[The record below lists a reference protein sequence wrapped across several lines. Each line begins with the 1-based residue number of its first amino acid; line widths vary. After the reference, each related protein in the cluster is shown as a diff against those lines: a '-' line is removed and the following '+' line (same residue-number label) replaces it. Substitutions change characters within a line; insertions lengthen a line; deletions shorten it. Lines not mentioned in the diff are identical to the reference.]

1 MNINKYLTIG
11 LIFLSLASAA
21 GAKDLRA
28 VKLKRFL
35 DRYQFSP
42 LRGHEQEILYCADK
56 FGVDYRLY
64 LAIAGAESTY
74 GKRYPKTHNNLTGHR
89 NGDTVFQSIYSNIYQ
104 TNKLIGQA
112 GYYKKY
118 RKTKNI
124 WDLVYVYKGV
134 PPYDHYVK
142 NLRFVMDTITGI
154 SVEDVR
160 KEEAAWLAKI
170 NSPEYLA
177 EVRRKFQE
185 AQLTIWSA
193 LRYDRA
199 KPGEVSRVD
208 VAKEAQAAPKI
219 KRLEQNVFVSRNRLE
234 VVEVLEKAGP

>member
-1 MNINKYLTIG
+1 MNINKYLAIG
-11 LIFLSLASAA
+11 LIFLSLATVA

-74 GKRYPKTHNNLTGHR
+74 GKRYPKTHNNLTGHC

-104 TNKLIGQA
+104 TSKLIGQA

-134 PPYDHYVK
+134 PPYEHYVK
-142 NLRFVMDTITGI
+142 NLRFVMSTVTAV

-160 KEEAAWLAKI
+160 KEELAWLAKI
-170 NSPEYLA
+170 NSPEYKA
-177 EVRRKFQE
+177 EIQRKFQE
-185 AQLTIWSA
+185 AQLANWSA
-193 LRYDRA
+193 RRYDQA
-199 KPGEVSRVD
+199 KAGQLCQVNVT
-208 VAKEAQAAPKI
+208 KEAQTAPKI
-219 KRLEQNVFVSRNRLE
+219 TRLEQNVFVTKDRLE
-234 VVEVLEKAGP
+234 GPAVLAKSKP

>member
-1 MNINKYLTIG
+1 VSINKYLALG

-64 LAIAGAESTY
+64 LAISGAESTF
-74 GKRYPKTHNNLTGHR
+74 GKRFPKTRKNLTGHC
-89 NGDTVFQSIYSNIYQ
+89 NGDTTFQSIYSNIYE
-104 TNKLIGQA
+104 TSKLIGTR
-112 GYYKKY
+112 GWYKKY
-118 RKTKNI
+118 RRTKNI

-142 NLRFVMDTITGI
+142 NLRFVMDTITDI

-160 KEEAAWLAKI
+160 KEELAWLAKI
-170 NSPEYLA
+170 NSPEYQA
-177 EVRRKFQE
+177 EVKRKFQE
-185 AQLTIWSA
+185 AQLANWSA
-193 LRYDRA
+193 RRYDQA
-199 KPGEVSRVD
+199 KAGETYQINVT
-208 VAKEAQAAPKI
+208 KEAQTATKI
-219 KRLEQNVFVSRNRLE
+219 KRLEQNIFVSKDRLE
-234 VVEVLEKAGP
+234 GPAILAKTKP